1 MGLERDRRPRP
12 GRASPTPAGRE
23 DEHVHGLHRLQRT
36 AGNRAVAELVAGHQ
50 RGAGRRT
57 PPAQTATATVQRNEK
72 FDLAVGTAYDKADA
86 PDALGVPA
94 ELKDGLEAAWAASF
108 PDGKSLE
115 QGGILV
121 KTKDGKYV
129 WRAGK
134 GTGSGSFK
142 VNYGDVGPDE
152 VLVASGHTHPY
163 DKSEGGHTDV
173 AFSGGD
179 LSNLVWQQERFKL
192 VQSGTAQFG
201 VAKTAEFDKLVADAD
216 TKEKKATLRKEMNAL
231 WDTTFKD
238 SKGTFQERVK
248 KAATTVCTTYHLV
261 YYEGSAG
268 AVSQPGSK
276 PKAHVESPSPV
287 IPPSPSS
294 LPPVEETAPSTGTAP
309 TQAPAQ
315 QGLLGRL
322 WDWLGRLRS

>member
-1 MGLERDRRPRP
+1 VGLDRDERQRP
-12 GRASPTPAGRE
+12 GRMTPTPADRE
-23 DEHVHGLHRLQRT
+23 DEHVHVLNRLQGS
-36 AGNRAVAELVAGHQ
+36 AGNQAVTQLLTGH
-50 RGAGRRT
+50 GADRRL
-57 PPAQTATATVQRNEK
+57 PAALRPAMATVQRNEK
-72 FDLAVGTAYDKADA
+72 FDLAVGKAYDKTDA

-94 ELKDGLEAAWAASF
+94 ELKNGLEAAWAASF
-108 PDGKSLE
+108 PEGKSLE

-134 GTGSGSFK
+134 GTSGASFK
-142 VNYGDVGPDE
+142 PNYSDVGPDE

-163 DKSEGGHTDV
+163 DASEGGHTDV

-179 LSNLVWQQERFKL
+179 LSNLVWQKERFKL

-216 TKEKKATLRKEMNAL
+216 SPEKKLALRKEMNAL
-231 WDTTFKD
+231 WDSTFKEE
-238 SKGTFQERVK
+238 KGTFQERVK
-248 KAATTVCTTYHLV
+248 KASTTVCTKYHLV

-268 AVSQPGSK
+268 TVSQPK
-276 PKAHVESPSPV
+276 AEPKVHVESPSPV
-287 IPPSPSS
+287 IPPSAQS
-294 LPPVEETAPSTGTAP
+294 LPPVVETPTTGTAP
-309 TQAPAQ
+309 TQPPAQ

-322 WDWLGRLRS
+322 WDWLGRLTS

>member
-1 MGLERDRRPRP
+1 LDRDERLRP
-12 GRASPTPAGRE
+12 GRSAPTAGRRE
-23 DEHVHGLHRLQRT
+23 DEDAHLLHRLQAS
-36 AGNRAVAELVAGHQ
+36 AGNHAVTQLLAGRE
-50 RGAGRRT
+50 RGADRQR
-57 PPAQTATATVQRNEK
+57 PAAPGTATATVQRNAK
-72 FDLAVGTAYDKADA
+72 FDLAVGKAYDKADA

-115 QGGILV
+115 QGGIMV

-134 GTGSGSFK
+134 GTSGASFK
-142 VNYGDVGPDE
+142 PNYGDVGPDE

-163 DKSEGGHTDV
+163 DNSEGGHTDV

-201 VAKTAEFDKLVADAD
+201 VAKTAEFDKLVAEAD
-216 TKEKKATLRKEMNAL
+216 TAEKKLTLRKEMNAL
-231 WDTTFKD
+231 WDSTFKGE
-238 SKGTFQERVK
+238 KGTFQERVK
-248 KAATTVCTTYHLV
+248 KASTTVCDKYHLV
-261 YYEGSAG
+261 YYEGSG
-268 AVSQPGSK
+268 GTVSQPK
-276 PKAHVESPSPV
+276 AVPKVHVESPSPV
-287 IPPSPSS
+287 IPQSAGS
-294 LPPVEETAPSTGTAP
+294 LPPVEKPSTTGTAP

-322 WDWLGRLRS
+322 WDWLGRFTS